1 MTGVFTSSAGSCT
14 LALRVDSGT
23 LSHTCNFE
31 SIMFT
36 RLG

>member
-23 LSHTCNFE
+23 LNHTCNFE